1 MIKEPSGARPQSSG
15 ALPELRRRCAEALR
29 GFRTWRGE
37 RPFWAGLFT
46 HAAGV
51 PILYFAYVNLSLAG
65 IPLALSTSAGAGSL
79 IIGVLLIVL
88 GLTLWF
94 HQEVRVFA
102 GAAALLLALVS
113 FPVANLGGFCSDC
126 SPDSSADPWPAPG
139 PRRAPPPSRS
149 PRHVPK
155 PPESLRGGSPAPR
168 WVTPAGPSW
177 DGVR

>member
-1 MIKEPSGARPQSSG
+1 MIKEPSGALPQSSG

-46 HAAGV
+46 LAAGV
-51 PILYFAYVNLSLAG
+51 PIIYFAYVNLSLAG

-79 IIGVLLIVL
+79 IIGVLLMVL

-113 FPVANLGGFCSDC
+113 FPVANLGGLLLGLLSGLIGGSLAC
-126 SPDSSADPWPAPG
+126 AWT
-139 PRRAPPPSRS
+139 PPSTAAQPQPTAR
-149 PRHVPK
+149 
-155 PPESLRGGSPAPR
+155 PE
-168 WVTPAGPSW
+168 TT
-177 DGVR
+177 